1 MVVGAV
7 MDVAVEV
14 ERARD
19 AFDRQAWSD
28 AYRALAEADRAEP
41 LGPDDLVRLATAAYL
56 VGRDAES
63 GAATERAHHAYLGLG
78 ATAPAVRCAFWAALP
93 LLLRG
98 ETARGGGW
106 LARAARLLED
116 DGLDCVERG
125 YLLFPQ
131 GLRLVHKDPR
141 AAHARFGEA
150 AAIGERF
157 GDQDLVTLARHGQGR
172 ALVYAG
178 DTAAGTALLDEAMVA
193 VSSGRLSPLVTG
205 LVYCSVIEACE
216 ELFDLRR
223 AQEWTA
229 ALSHWCSAQPDLVP
243 YRGQCLVHRSHVL
256 QTHGA
261 WPDALDE
268 ARRARERL
276 AGTPGR
282 AVLGTALYQEAE
294 LHRVRGAFARSE
306 EAFRQAGACGHRAQ
320 PGLALMWLA
329 QGRVDAAAAAI
340 RAALAETPD
349 RLRRARLLAPYAE
362 IMLAA
367 GDAAAAREAV
377 DELTRTA
384 GELGA
389 PLLAAVAA
397 HARGAVLLAEGE
409 PAGALDALLEAGG
422 IWDEIDA
429 PYDRARTRVLLGL
442 ARRRLGDAGTARL
455 ELDAAR
461 QAFRELGATPDLAR
475 LDALTRRE
483 PETATGLSPREVEV
497 LRLVATGRTNHAI
510 AADLVLSEK
519 TVARHL
525 SNIFGKL
532 GLSSRAAATAYAYEH
547 DLVGR
552 RWAE

>member
-1 MVVGAV
+1 
-7 MDVAVEV
+7 MDVAAEV
-14 ERARD
+14 ERGRD
-19 AFDRQAWSD
+19 AFAHQAWSD
-28 AYRALAEADRAEP
+28 AYAVLSGADRAEP

-78 ATAPAVRCAFWAALP
+78 ETAHAVRCAFWTAMP

-106 LARAARLLED
+106 LARARRLLD
-116 DGLDCVERG
+116 DGRLDCVERG
-125 YLLFPQ
+125 YVLFPQ

-141 AAHARFGEA
+141 AAHALFGEA
-150 AAIGERF
+150 AAIGDRF
-157 GDQDLVTLARHGQGR
+157 GDEDLVTLARHGQGR

-178 DTAAGTALLDEAMVA
+178 ETAAGTALLDEAMVE

-229 ALSHWCSAQPDLVP
+229 ALSHWCAAQPDLVP
-243 YRGQCLVHRSHVL
+243 YRGSCLIHRSHVL

-276 AGTPGR
+276 AATPGR
-282 AVLGTALYQEAE
+282 GVLGMALYQEAD
-294 LHRVRGAFARSE
+294 LHRVRGAFDRSE
-306 EAFRQAGACGHRAQ
+306 EAFRQAGECGHRVQ

-329 QGRVDAAAAAI
+329 QGRVGAAAAAI
-340 RAALAETPD
+340 RSALEETPD

-367 GDAAAAREAV
+367 GDVPAAREAA
-377 DELTRTA
+377 DELTGTA
-384 GELGA
+384 DELDA
-389 PLLAAVAA
+389 PLLRAVAA
-397 HARGAVLLAEGE
+397 HVRGAVLLAEGE
-409 PAGALDALLEAGG
+409 VGEALDALLVADG
-422 IWDEIDA
+422 IWGEIEA

-442 ARRRLGDAGTARL
+442 ARRRLGDAGTAHL
-455 ELDAAR
+455 ELAAAR
-461 QAFRELGATPDLAR
+461 KAFRELGAVPDLAR
-475 LDALTRRE
+475 LDSLAGVA
-483 PETATGLSPREVEV
+483 PGADTGLSPREIEV
-497 LRLVATGRTNHAI
+497 LRLVATGRTNQAI

>member
-1 MVVGAV
+1 

-28 AYRALAEADRAEP
+28 AYRALADADRAEP

-56 VGRDAES
+56 VGRDAEC
-63 GAATERAHHAYLGLG
+63 GVATERAHHAYLALG
-78 ATAPAVRCAFWAALP
+78 DTPRAVRCAFWAAVP

-116 DGLDCVERG
+116 GGLDCVERG

-131 GLRLVHKDPR
+131 GMRLVHKDPR
-141 AAHARFGEA
+141 AAYGLFGEA

-178 DTAAGTALLDEAMVA
+178 EIAAGTALLDEAMVA

-223 AQEWTA
+223 AQEWTE

-276 AGTPGR
+276 AGMPGR
-282 AVLGTALYQEAE
+282 AVLGMALYQEAE
-294 LHRVRGAFARSE
+294 LYRVRGAFARSE
-306 EAFRQAGACGHRAQ
+306 EAYRQAGECGHRAQ

-340 RAALAETPD
+340 RGALAETPD

-367 GDAAAAREAV
+367 GDVPAAREAV
-377 DELTRTA
+377 DELTRIA
-384 GELGA
+384 GELDA

-397 HARGAVLLAEGE
+397 HARGAVLLAEGA
-409 PAGALDALLEAGG
+409 PAEALDALLEAGG
-422 IWDEIDA
+422 IWEEIDA
-429 PYDRARTRVLLGL
+429 PYERARTRVLLGL

-455 ELDAAR
+455 ERDAAR
-461 QAFRELGATPDLAR
+461 QAFRELGAAPDLAR
-475 LDALTRRE
+475 LDVPARRE
-483 PETATGLSPREVEV
+483 QDTAAGLSPREVEV

-547 DLVGR
+547 DLVDRG
-552 RWAE
+552 WAE